1 MAPRVARTTEFSQLV
16 FITRSSHA
24 PELQLAVLAAVL
36 ACNEVN
42 RRVLLTSAGGRV
54 LTARVLGLFG
64 ECVYAESMALLN
76 GPLFPFYLPNF
87 PHEVRVD
94 FP

>member
-1 MAPRVARTTEFSQLV
+1 MCVQA
-16 FITRSSHA
+16 I
-24 PELQLAVLAAVL
+24 LAVIL

-42 RRVLLTSAGGRV
+42 RRVLLTSPGGAI

-64 ECVYAESMALLN
+64 ECVYAETMALLN
-76 GPLFPFYLPNF
+76 GPLFQFYLPNF
-87 PHEVRVD
+87 PHEVRVG